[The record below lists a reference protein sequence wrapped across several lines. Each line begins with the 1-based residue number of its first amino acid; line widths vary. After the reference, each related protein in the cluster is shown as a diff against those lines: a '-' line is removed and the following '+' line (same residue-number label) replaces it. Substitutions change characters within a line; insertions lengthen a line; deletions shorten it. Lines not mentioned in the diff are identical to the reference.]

1 MSGVNEIRS
10 VLIYSTYFILT
21 AALGVVFVLLED
33 LQSRHGLADWEIG
46 LIAGTGFGA
55 ALVVQTLL
63 SPLADRGVKIPL
75 AIAALGSGVL
85 GPLGLAYGS
94 STMVLAGSRGLS
106 GIGLGLFAL
115 LARKALIGLDAAGG
129 GAKLGML
136 LSVAVAGFI
145 SGPFIGYLFEPWG
158 FEAPFIAVSVALIL
172 FGAPATMAVVRSEI
186 ATTPVDYS
194 VIGQLL
200 RRPRIQAA
208 VLVQCIV
215 LGYVGVFDAI
225 VDRFLTDLGA
235 STGDVAR
242 AIMVV
247 GFPMLILPRIAGHKA
262 EALGGTRVMLPA
274 LLCLVPIMLGYSLV
288 PTALW
293 FAAVGLLHGS
303 AESFASISSQVLVL
317 EVTGAEKAAVGT
329 GLLDAAGLISAA
341 LAAGLA
347 PLVYGSTGRGL
358 FVITSSIGVVLAA
371 MALWRIRYAA
381 ELDRVAATAP
391 PRLTEVCAWDDP

>member
-1 MSGVNEIRS
+1 M
-10 VLIYSTYFILT
+10 LIYCTYFIFT

-33 LQSRHGLADWEIG
+33 LQSRHGLADWQVG

-55 ALVVQTLL
+55 ALIVQVML
-63 SPLADRGVKIPL
+63 SPLADRGVKVPL
-75 AIAALGSGVL
+75 AVAALGSGVI

-94 STMVLAGSRGLS
+94 STLVLAGSRGLS

-115 LARKALIGLDAAGG
+115 LARKALIGLDATGG

-158 FEAPFIAVSVALIL
+158 FEAPFLAVSIALLL
-172 FGAPATMAVVRSEI
+172 FGAPATMAIVRSKI

-194 VIGQLL
+194 VLGHLL

-235 STGDVAR
+235 STGDVAG

-247 GFPMLILPRIAGHKA
+247 GLPMLVLPRIAGNKA

-293 FAAVGLLHGS
+293 FSAVGLLHGS

-341 LAAGLA
+341 VAAGLA
-347 PLVYGSTGRGL
+347 PLIYGSGGRGL
-358 FVITSSIGVVLAA
+358 FVVTALVGTVLAA
-371 MALWRIRYAA
+371 LALWRIRDAA
-381 ELDRVAATAP
+381 ELDRTAAAAAAP
-391 PRLTEVCAWDDP
+391 V

>member
-1 MSGVNEIRS
+1 MNDIRS
-10 VLIYSTYFILT
+10 VLIYSTYFVLT

-33 LQSRHGLADWEIG
+33 LQARHGLADWEVG

-55 ALVVQTLL
+55 ALVVQTML
-63 SPLADRGVKIPL
+63 SPLADRGVKVPL
-75 AIAALGSGVL
+75 SIVALGAGVL
-85 GPLGLAYGS
+85 GPVGLAYGS
-94 STMVLAGSRGLS
+94 STLVLAGSRGLS

-115 LARKALIGLDAAGG
+115 LARKALIGLDATGG

-158 FEAPFIAVSVALIL
+158 FEAPFLAVSAALIVV
-172 FGAPATMAVVRSEI
+172 GAPATMAILRSEF

-200 RRPRIQAA
+200 RRPRIQSAL
-208 VLVQCIV
+208 LVQCIV
-215 LGYVGVFDAI
+215 LGYVGVFDSI

-247 GFPMLILPRIAGHKA
+247 GFPMLILPRIAGNWA

-274 LLCLVPIMLGYSLV
+274 LLCLVPIMVGYSLV

-341 LAAGLA
+341 VAAGLA
-347 PLVYGSTGRGL
+347 PLIYGASGKGV
-358 FVITSSIGVVLAA
+358 FVITASAGA
-371 MALWRIRYAA
+371 MFAGLALWRIRDAA
-381 ELDRVAATAP
+381 ELDRVAAAAP
-391 PRLTEVCAWDDP
+391 V

>member
-1 MSGVNEIRS
+1 M
-10 VLIYSTYFILT
+10 LIYSTYFILT
-21 AALGVVFVLLED
+21 AALGVIFVLLED
-33 LQSRHGLADWEIG
+33 LQSRHGLADWEVG

-55 ALVVQTLL
+55 ALVVQTVL

-75 AIAALGSGVL
+75 ALAALGSGVI

-94 STMVLAGSRGLS
+94 STVVLAGSRGLS
-106 GIGLGLFAL
+106 GVGLGLFAL

-129 GAKLGML
+129 GAKLGTL

-145 SGPFIGYLFEPWG
+145 SGPFIGYVFEPWG
-158 FEAPFIAVSVALIL
+158 FEAPFVAVSIALIV
-172 FGAPATMAVVRSEI
+172 FGAPATVAVLRSEI
-186 ATTPVDYS
+186 ATTHVDYG
-194 VIGQLL
+194 VLGELL

-215 LGYVGVFDAI
+215 LGYVGVFDAT

-247 GFPMLILPRIAGHKA
+247 GFPMLILPRIAGTRA
-262 EALGGTRVMLPA
+262 EALGGVRVMLPA
-274 LLCLVPIMLGYSLV
+274 LLCLVPIMLGYALV

-329 GLLDAAGLISAA
+329 GLLDAAGLMSAA
-341 LAAGLA
+341 VAAGVA

-358 FVITSSIGVVLAA
+358 FVVTAGVGAALAV

-381 ELDRVAATAP
+381 ELDRVTAPAAT
-391 PRLTEVCAWDDP
+391 

>member
-1 MSGVNEIRS
+1 MVRS
-10 VLIYSTYFILT
+10 RSLLIYSTYFVLT
-21 AALGVVFVLLED
+21 ASLGVVFVLLED
-33 LQSRHGLADWEIG
+33 LQTRHDLADWEVG
-46 LIAGTGFGA
+46 LVAGAGFGA
-55 ALVVQTLL
+55 ALIAQTML
-63 SPLADRGVKIPL
+63 SPLADRGVKVPL
-75 AIAALGSGVL
+75 AFAALASGFI
-85 GPLGLAYGS
+85 GPLALAYGS
-94 STMVLAGSRGLS
+94 STWVLAGGRGLS

-115 LARKALIGLDAAGG
+115 LARKALIGLDATGG

-145 SGPFIGYLFEPWG
+145 SGPFIGFLFEPWG
-158 FEAPFIAVSVALIL
+158 FEAPFVAVSVAVAVV
-172 FGAPATMAVVRSEI
+172 GVPATIAIVQSEI
-186 ATTPVDYS
+186 ATTPLDYS
-194 VIGQLL
+194 VLGELL

-225 VDRFLTDLGA
+225 VDRFLTDLDA

-247 GFPMLILPRIAGHKA
+247 GLPMLVLPRIAGTKA

-274 LLCLVPIMLGYSLV
+274 LLCLVPIMVGYSLV
-288 PTALW
+288 PSVMW
-293 FAAVGLLHGS
+293 FMLVGFFHGS

-341 LAAGLA
+341 VAAGLA
-347 PLVYGSTGRGL
+347 PLVYGSSGRGL
-358 FVITSSIGVVLAA
+358 FLVTAAVGVVLASL
-371 MALWRIRYAA
+371 ALWRIRYAA
-381 ELDRVAATAP
+381 ELDRAAVATP
-391 PRLTEVCAWDDP
+391 V

>member
-1 MSGVNEIRS
+1 MNDIRS
-10 VLIYSTYFILT
+10 VLIYSTYFVLT
-21 AALGVVFVLLED
+21 VSLGVVFVLLED

-55 ALVVQTLL
+55 ALIVQTML

-75 AIAALGSGVL
+75 AIAALGSAVV
-85 GPLGLAYGS
+85 GPVALAYGS
-94 STMVLAGSRGLS
+94 STLVLAGGRGLS

-115 LARKALIGLDAAGG
+115 LARKALIGLDATGG

-158 FEAPFIAVSVALIL
+158 FEAPFLAVSIAIMVV
-172 FGAPATMAVVRSEI
+172 GVPATVAIVRSEI
-186 ATTPVDYS
+186 AATPVDYS
-194 VIGQLL
+194 VLGELL
-200 RRPRIQAA
+200 RRPRVQAA

-247 GFPMLILPRIAGHKA
+247 GFPMLILPRIAGNKA
-262 EALGGTRVMLPA
+262 ETLGGTSVMLPA
-274 LLCLVPIMLGYSLV
+274 LLCLVPIMVGYSLV

-293 FAAVGLLHGS
+293 FAAIGFFHGS

-341 LAAGLA
+341 VAAGLA
-347 PLVYGSTGRGL
+347 PLVYGATGRGL
-358 FVITSSIGVVLAA
+358 FVITAGIGAVVAA
-371 MALWRIRYAA
+371 AALWRIRYAA
-381 ELDRVAATAP
+381 ELDRVAPASASP
-391 PRLTEVCAWDDP
+391 V